1 MFKLLRSKKG
11 AALAEYSM
19 LVAGIMLVGAAA
31 VSVFGH
37 KTSDMMGATAAILPG
52 AHADD
57 NGPIVSGKIIETA
70 GNGVGEGGTSGIAL
84 DVQRIAEGVG
94 SSRLGNGLG
103 TGTSISTLV
112 LEPGEAGGG
121 GDGGGD
127 GG

>member
-1 MFKLLRSKKG
+1 MLKLLRSKRG

-19 LVAGIMLVGAAA
+19 LVAGIMLVGAA
-31 VSVFGH
+31 STSLFGH
-37 KTSDMMGATAAILPG
+37 KTADLMGATAAVLPG

-57 NGPIVSGKIIETA
+57 NGPIIAGKIIETA
-70 GNGVGEGGTSGIAL
+70 TNGVGEGGTSGIAL
-84 DVQRIAEGVG
+84 DVDRIAQGVG

-103 TGTSISTLV
+103 TGVGISTLV

-121 GDGGGD
+121 GGGD